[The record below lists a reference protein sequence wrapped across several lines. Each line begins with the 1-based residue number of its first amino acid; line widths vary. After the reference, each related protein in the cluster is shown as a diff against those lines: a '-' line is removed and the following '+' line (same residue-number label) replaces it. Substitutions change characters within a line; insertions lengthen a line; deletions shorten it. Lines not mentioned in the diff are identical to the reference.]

1 MAGEIGAGSLP
12 LYGARL
18 VSDMDACLNRIRNIY
33 GVTDKDGNLLI
44 ASDLESLRRSI
55 AAFVETLNA
64 HTANLANPHRVTA
77 AQVGA
82 DAYGTAKVLIDAH
95 NGDSAAHPYIHQSIE
110 NMDSVCRDYISS
122 HDASKDAHADIRK
135 AVANAQ
141 SAADSVSAAA
151 QTVAGALST
160 HAESTANPHG
170 VTEEQV
176 AAASG
181 YDNPS
186 NVFLRLYRQDGVD
199 GKVVYDDKLSFYGQV
214 SFPGASAYFNSMVV
228 SNLSLFESGLMV
240 AGGSIYIEDINNKD
254 AFYALFVRD
263 GKLYLDDAPLTR
275 AQVRGLINE

>member
-18 VSDMDACLNRIRNIY
+18 VSDMDACLNRIRNIK

-82 DAYGTAKVLIDAH
+82 DASGTAAAKVSAH
-95 NGDSAAHPYIHQSIE
+95 DE
-110 NMDSVCRDYISS
+110 
-122 HDASKDAHADIRK
+122 SKAAHADIRS
-135 AVANAQ
+135 AVAKAQ
-141 SAADSVSAAA
+141 SAAGRAIDAVH
-151 QTVAGALST
+151 QVADAINA
-160 HAESTANPHG
+160 HAESTENPHG

-186 NVFLRLYRQDGVD
+186 NVFLRLYSRDGVD
-199 GKVVYDDKLSFYGQV
+199 GKFVYDDKLTFYGQV
-214 SFPGASAYFNSMVV
+214 SFPNASAFFNSMVV

-240 AGGSIYIEDINNKD
+240 AGGSLYIEDINNKD